1 MKIGDLVRFKEP
13 EMSEAYGVGII
24 VGEPQPGFA
33 FGDLR
38 GKYFDIPTHFKDE
51 IVYAREEELEVICE
65 SR

>member
-1 MKIGDLVRFKEP
+1 
-13 EMSEAYGVGII
+13 MSEAYGVGII

>member
-1 MKIGDLVRFKEP
+1 MNLGDLVRFKNP
-13 EMSEAYGVGII
+13 DLHEAYGVGII
-24 VGEPQPGFA
+24 AGEPQPGFA